1 MGKNNTVLP
10 LNKSTDVSLIS
21 SASNGKKMNDFYRL
35 LLINR
40 QISSIIEYYRL
51 IDYVF
56 DDRLRLI
63 CNVPYQESE
72 NLTNN
77 STTILIVSSL
87 LEYTFALP

>member
-1 MGKNNTVLP
+1 MTLAKFE
-10 LNKSTDVSLIS
+10 II
-21 SASNGKKMNDFYRL
+21 DFYRL

-56 DDRLRLI
+56 DDRFRLI
-63 CNVPYQESE
+63 CNVMYQESE

-77 STTILIVSSL
+77 SSTTLIVSSL

>member
-1 MGKNNTVLP
+1 MTLAKFE
-10 LNKSTDVSLIS
+10 II
-21 SASNGKKMNDFYRL
+21 DFYRL

-56 DDRLRLI
+56 DDRFRLI
-63 CNVPYQESE
+63 CNIMYQESE

-77 STTILIVSSL
+77 STTTLIVSSL

>member
-1 MGKNNTVLP
+1 MTLAKFE
-10 LNKSTDVSLIS
+10 II
-21 SASNGKKMNDFYRL
+21 DFYRL

-51 IDYVF
+51 IDYIF
-56 DDRLRLI
+56 DDRFRLI
-63 CNVPYQESE
+63 CNVMYQESE

-77 STTILIVSSL
+77 STTTLIVSSL

>member
-1 MGKNNTVLP
+1 MTLAKFE
-10 LNKSTDVSLIS
+10 II
-21 SASNGKKMNDFYRL
+21 DFYRL
-35 LLINR
+35 LLINQ

-56 DDRLRLI
+56 DDRFRLI
-63 CNVPYQESE
+63 CNVMYQESE

-77 STTILIVSSL
+77 STTTLTVSSL

>member
-1 MGKNNTVLP
+1 MTLAKFE
-10 LNKSTDVSLIS
+10 II
-21 SASNGKKMNDFYRL
+21 DFYRL

-40 QISSIIEYYRL
+40 QISSIIMYYRL

-56 DDRLRLI
+56 DDRFRLI
-63 CNVPYQESE
+63 CNVMYQESE

-77 STTILIVSSL
+77 STTTLIVSSL

>member
-10 LNKSTDVSLIS
+10 LNKSTDVPLIS

-56 DDRLRLI
+56 DDRL
-63 CNVPYQESE
+63 
-72 NLTNN
+72 
-77 STTILIVSSL
+77 
-87 LEYTFALP
+87 

>member
-1 MGKNNTVLP
+1 MTLAKFE
-10 LNKSTDVSLIS
+10 II
-21 SASNGKKMNDFYRL
+21 DFYRL

-56 DDRLRLI
+56 DDRFRLI
-63 CNVPYQESE
+63 CNVMYQESE

-77 STTILIVSSL
+77 STTTLIVSSL

>member
-1 MGKNNTVLP
+1 MTLAKFE
-10 LNKSTDVSLIS
+10 II
-21 SASNGKKMNDFYRL
+21 DFCRL

-40 QISSIIEYYRL
+40 QISSIIEYYQL

-56 DDRLRLI
+56 DDRFRLI
-63 CNVPYQESE
+63 CNGMYQESE

-77 STTILIVSSL
+77 STTTLIVSSL

>member
-1 MGKNNTVLP
+1 MTLAKFE
-10 LNKSTDVSLIS
+10 II
-21 SASNGKKMNDFYRL
+21 DFYRL

-56 DDRLRLI
+56 DDQFRLI
-63 CNVPYQESE
+63 CNVMYQESE

-77 STTILIVSSL
+77 STTTLLVSSL

>member
-1 MGKNNTVLP
+1 MTQAKFE
-10 LNKSTDVSLIS
+10 IR
-21 SASNGKKMNDFYRL
+21 DFCRL

-56 DDRLRLI
+56 DDRFRLI
-63 CNVPYQESE
+63 CNVMYQESE

-77 STTILIVSSL
+77 STTTLIVSSL

>member
-1 MGKNNTVLP
+1 MTLAKFE
-10 LNKSTDVSLIS
+10 II
-21 SASNGKKMNDFYRL
+21 DFYLL

-56 DDRLRLI
+56 DDRFRLI
-63 CNVPYQESE
+63 CNVMYQESE

-77 STTILIVSSL
+77 STTTLIVSSL

>member
-1 MGKNNTVLP
+1 MTLAKFE
-10 LNKSTDVSLIS
+10 II
-21 SASNGKKMNDFYRL
+21 DFYRL

-56 DDRLRLI
+56 DDRFRLI
-63 CNVPYQESE
+63 CNVIYQESE

-77 STTILIVSSL
+77 STTTLIVSSL

>member
-1 MGKNNTVLP
+1 MTLAKF
-10 LNKSTDVSLIS
+10 DII
-21 SASNGKKMNDFYRL
+21 DFYRL

-56 DDRLRLI
+56 DDRFRLI
-63 CNVPYQESE
+63 CNVMYQESE

-77 STTILIVSSL
+77 STTTLIVSSL

>member
-63 CNVPYQESE
+63 CNVLYQESE

>member
-1 MGKNNTVLP
+1 MTLAKFE
-10 LNKSTDVSLIS
+10 II
-21 SASNGKKMNDFYRL
+21 DFYRL

-40 QISSIIEYYRL
+40 QISSLIEYYRL

-56 DDRLRLI
+56 DDRFRLI
-63 CNVPYQESE
+63 CNVMYQESE

-77 STTILIVSSL
+77 STTTLIVSSL

>member
-1 MGKNNTVLP
+1 MTLAKFE
-10 LNKSTDVSLIS
+10 II
-21 SASNGKKMNDFYRL
+21 DFYRL

-56 DDRLRLI
+56 DDRFRLI
-63 CNVPYQESE
+63 CKVMYQESE

-77 STTILIVSSL
+77 STTTLIVSSL

>member
-1 MGKNNTVLP
+1 MTLAKFE
-10 LNKSTDVSLIS
+10 II
-21 SASNGKKMNDFYRL
+21 DFYRL

-51 IDYVF
+51 IDYIF
-56 DDRLRLI
+56 DDRFRLI
-63 CNVPYQESE
+63 CNVMYQESE

-77 STTILIVSSL
+77 STTTFIVSSL

>member
-1 MGKNNTVLP
+1 MTLAKFE
-10 LNKSTDVSLIS
+10 II
-21 SASNGKKMNDFYRL
+21 DFYRL

-56 DDRLRLI
+56 DDRFRLI
-63 CNVPYQESE
+63 GNVMYQESE

-77 STTILIVSSL
+77 STTTLIVSSL

>member
-1 MGKNNTVLP
+1 MTIAKFE
-10 LNKSTDVSLIS
+10 II
-21 SASNGKKMNDFYRL
+21 DFYRL

-56 DDRLRLI
+56 DDRFRLI
-63 CNVPYQESE
+63 CNVMYQESE

-77 STTILIVSSL
+77 STTTLIVSSL

>member
-1 MGKNNTVLP
+1 MTLAKFE
-10 LNKSTDVSLIS
+10 II
-21 SASNGKKMNDFYRL
+21 DFYRL
-35 LLINR
+35 LQINR

-56 DDRLRLI
+56 DDRFRLI
-63 CNVPYQESE
+63 CNVMYQESE

-77 STTILIVSSL
+77 STTTLIVSSL

>member
-1 MGKNNTVLP
+1 MTLAKFE
-10 LNKSTDVSLIS
+10 II
-21 SASNGKKMNDFYRL
+21 DFYRL

-56 DDRLRLI
+56 DDRFRLI
-63 CNVPYQESE
+63 CNVMYQESE

-77 STTILIVSSL
+77 STTTLLVSSL

>member
-1 MGKNNTVLP
+1 MTLAKFE
-10 LNKSTDVSLIS
+10 II
-21 SASNGKKMNDFYRL
+21 DFYRL

-56 DDRLRLI
+56 DDRFRLI
-63 CNVPYQESE
+63 CNVMYQESE
-72 NLTNN
+72 NITNN
-77 STTILIVSSL
+77 STTTLIVSSL

>member
-10 LNKSTDVSLIS
+10 LNKSTDVQLIS

-51 IDYVF
+51 IDYLF
-56 DDRLRLI
+56 DDRFRLI
-63 CNVPYQESE
+63 CNILYQGSE

-87 LEYTFALP
+87 LEYTFVLP

>member
-1 MGKNNTVLP
+1 MTLAKFE
-10 LNKSTDVSLIS
+10 II
-21 SASNGKKMNDFYRL
+21 DFYRL

-56 DDRLRLI
+56 DDRFRLI
-63 CNVPYQESE
+63 CNVMYQESE

-77 STTILIVSSL
+77 STTTLIVSSL
-87 LEYTFALP
+87 LEYTFVLPSPGLIPCCPKPHP

>member
-1 MGKNNTVLP
+1 MTLAKFE
-10 LNKSTDVSLIS
+10 II
-21 SASNGKKMNDFYRL
+21 DFYRL
-35 LLINR
+35 LLINQ

-56 DDRLRLI
+56 DDRFRLI
-63 CNVPYQESE
+63 CNVLYQESE

>member
-1 MGKNNTVLP
+1 MTLAKLE
-10 LNKSTDVSLIS
+10 II
-21 SASNGKKMNDFYRL
+21 DFYRL

-56 DDRLRLI
+56 DDRFRLI
-63 CNVPYQESE
+63 CNVMYQESE

-77 STTILIVSSL
+77 STTTLLVSSL

>member
-1 MGKNNTVLP
+1 MTLAKFE
-10 LNKSTDVSLIS
+10 II
-21 SASNGKKMNDFYRL
+21 DFCRL

-56 DDRLRLI
+56 DDRFRLI
-63 CNVPYQESE
+63 CNVMYQESE

-77 STTILIVSSL
+77 STTTLIVSSL